1 MPSQALFQ
9 RGKKPYGLM
18 MLFEEINERF
28 SGKLWERAGRL
39 VRNGLYRVP
48 SIIIELDLLTMHG

>member
-1 MPSQALFQ
+1 
-9 RGKKPYGLM
+9 M

-28 SGKLWERAGRL
+28 SGKLWERAARL

>member
-28 SGKLWERAGRL
+28 SGKLWERAARL
-39 VRNGLYRVP
+39 VANGLYRVP